1 MRIWKWKEVFGNS
14 KTTAKKTKKQVPG
27 EPMRKEDPELSGG
40 SAREWKSVESQ
51 CLKNSWFLN
60 L

>member
-1 MRIWKWKEVFGNS
+1 MKMKRGVWKFKNNS
-14 KTTAKKTKKQVPG
+14 KKKTKKQVPG
-27 EPMRKEDPELSGG
+27 EPIRKEDPELSGG